1 LAIYVTQPIPLSA
14 ERTTNMKRI
23 HGILL
28 VVIPALLMVACT
40 DRNPASIQDT
50 GVATDG
56 PVTFLDGAA
65 VVDVAVPDLPPPDLL
80 VIPDP
85 GWHPDVP
92 PPLDL
97 QQPDKAQPLKDVGV
111 PQPDQATPQLDI
123 TVPPDQ
129 ATPVGDQTP
138 TCNPPGYTTNLV
150 TNSDKAGDWALML
163 EPATTYKAVTITGA
177 AAKQAAATF
186 DFNQAWQQVAGFV
199 VSVPSTSTDVAAQA
213 TGAIKAVTTLLYG
226 TSVTDSAGTKGKTHD
241 GYQAMFTTV
250 VSVKMASTSD
260 VSLVRN
266 TVISA
271 LLGVSASN
279 LTGLPGI
286 FGAGNQDF
294 IIRMTTV
301 LRSDGRVVVVGA
313 VTDKAG
319 DADLSKKTHIIST
332 DIGGGTGLADHGS
345 ASVTACETKALTK
358 PPTAKVD
365 FIWVIDESGSMQ
377 GKRTNLA
384 NNAATFFSLAA
395 SNGLD
400 FRMGVT
406 NVCNPNGSYKTAV
419 GKFCSSTTTVSTDL
433 GGTDR
438 FLGPTEQK
446 IFAACVK
453 NPPGYE
459 QALEYGLVNAE
470 AAVKNHL
477 PRAGNKLDK
486 IRTDAQLVI
495 IVVTDEVPNSLTST
509 IGNGNMKTCTLPT
522 TNQTNLDT
530 KLKPTIDY
538 FKGTKNKETKVDY
551 FHGVAGI
558 CSNSCGIQV
567 AHGYKEVAKALNGEI
582 YDLCASDLTAKIKTI
597 INKLKA
603 TASTVVLA
611 NTPVS
616 ASLRVALNGVSI
628 KRGLLNGFNYMQS
641 ANSLVFYG
649 TFSWPKGSTLTV
661 TYSRWK

>member
-1 LAIYVTQPIPLSA
+1 
-14 ERTTNMKRI
+14 MKRI

-28 VVIPALLMVACT
+28 VVLPALLMAACT
-40 DRNPASIQDT
+40 ERNPARIQDT
-50 GVATDG
+50 GVTTDG
-56 PVTFLDGAA
+56 PVTFLDGSTEPDAA
-65 VVDVAVPDLPPPDLL
+65 VPDMATPKPDLPPNGPDGPTPDMLF
-80 VIPDP
+80 IPDP

-92 PPLDL
+92 PPLDHGT
-97 QQPDKAQPLKDVGV
+97 PI
-111 PQPDQATPQLDI
+111 PDQATPPLDI

-129 ATPVGDQTP
+129 ATPAGDQTP
-138 TCNPPGYTTNLV
+138 TCNPPGYMSNLV
-150 TNSDKAGDWALML
+150 TSSDKAGDWALML

-199 VSVPSTSTDVAAQA
+199 VSVPSSSTDVVAQA
-213 TGAIKAVTTLLYG
+213 SGAVKAMTSLLYG

-241 GYQAMFTTV
+241 GYQAMFTTA

-271 LLGVSASN
+271 LLGVSASS

-301 LRSDGRVVVVGA
+301 LRSDGRVVVIGA

-332 DIGGGTGLADHGS
+332 DIGGGTGLAAYSS
-345 ASVTACETKALTK
+345 ATVTACETKALTK

-365 FIWVIDESGSMQ
+365 FIWVVDESGSMQ
-377 GKRTNLA
+377 GKRANLA
-384 NNAATFFSLAA
+384 ANAATFFSLAA

-406 NVCNPNGSYKTAV
+406 NVCNPNGSYATAV
-419 GKFCSSTTTVSTDL
+419 GKFCSSTTTTATDM

-446 IFAACVK
+446 IFAACVN
-453 NPPGYE
+453 NPPGFE
-459 QALEYGLVNAE
+459 QGSEYGLVNAE

-509 IGNGNMKTCTLPT
+509 IGGGNLNTCTLPA

-538 FKGTKNKETKVDY
+538 FKGTANGETKVDY

-558 CSNSCGIQV
+558 CSNTCNIQV
-567 AHGYKEVAKALNGEI
+567 AHGYKEVAAALNGEI

-597 INKLKA
+597 INKIKA
-603 TASTVVLA
+603 TASTVVLT

-616 ASLRVALNGVSI
+616 ASLRVALNGVTV

-649 TFSWPKGSTLTV
+649 TFSWPVGSTLTV
-661 TYSRWK
+661 SYSRWK

>member
-1 LAIYVTQPIPLSA
+1 MT
-14 ERTTNMKRI
+14 RTCAA
-23 HGILL
+23 LL
-28 VVIPALLMVACT
+28 VSTVLLAACT
-40 DRNPASIQDT
+40 ERNPARLQDT
-50 GVATDG
+50 GVAQDG
-56 PVTFLDGAA
+56 PVTYLDGKVGLEAST
-65 VVDVAVPDLPPPDLL
+65 PDLSTPTPDLL

-85 GWHPDVP
+85 GWTPDVP

-97 QQPDKAQPLKDVGV
+97 QQPDKAQPQLDHGT
-111 PQPDQATPQLDI
+111 PILDQATPQLDI
-123 TVPPDQ
+123 TLPPDQ

-138 TCNPPGYTTNLV
+138 TCNPPGYISNLV
-150 TNSDKAGDWALML
+150 VKGDKAGDWTVML
-163 EPATTYKAVTITGA
+163 EPGTTYKAVTITSA
-177 AAKQAAATF
+177 KAKQAAAAF
-186 DFNQAWQQVAGFV
+186 DYNQAWQQVAGFA
-199 VSVPSTSTDVAAQA
+199 VSVPTASTDVAAQA
-213 TGAIKAVTTLLYG
+213 SGAIKAMTTALYG
-226 TSVTDSAGTKGKTHD
+226 TATTDSAGTKGKTHD
-241 GYQAMFTTV
+241 GYQAVSMTS

-271 LLGVSASN
+271 LLGVSSVN
-279 LTGLPGI
+279 LGGLPGV
-286 FGAGNQDF
+286 FGAPTQDF

-301 LRSDGRVVVVGA
+301 LRSDGRVLVVGA

-319 DADLSKKTHIIST
+319 DADLSKKTHIISE
-332 DIGGGTGLADHGS
+332 DIGGGTGLAAYNHTG
-345 ASVTACETKALTK
+345 AGQCETLALTK

-365 FIWVIDESGSMQ
+365 FIWVVDESGSMAT
-377 GKRTNLA
+377 KRANLA
-384 NNAATFFSLAA
+384 ANAATFFSLAA

-406 NVCNPNGSYKTAV
+406 NVCNPNGSYKAAV
-419 GKFCSSTTTVSTDL
+419 GKFCSSTTTTATDM
-433 GGTDR
+433 GGVDR

-446 IFAACVK
+446 IFAACVN
-453 NPPGYE
+453 NPPGFE
-459 QALEYGLVNAE
+459 QGAEYGLVNAE

-477 PRAGNKLDK
+477 PRAGNTLNK

-509 IGNGNMKTCTLPT
+509 IGGGNLNTCTLPAS
-522 TNQTNLDT
+522 NQTNLNT
-530 KLKPTIDY
+530 ALKPYIDY
-538 FKGTKNKETKVDY
+538 FNGTKDKETRVDY

-567 AHGYKEVAKALNGEI
+567 AHGYKEVAAAFNGTI
-582 YDLCASDLTAKIKTI
+582 YDLCAADLTANIKTI
-597 INKLKA
+597 INKIKA
-603 TASTVVLA
+603 SASTVVLK

-616 ASLRVALNGVSI
+616 ASLRVALNGVAV

-649 TFSWPKGSTLTV
+649 MFSWPVGSTLTV